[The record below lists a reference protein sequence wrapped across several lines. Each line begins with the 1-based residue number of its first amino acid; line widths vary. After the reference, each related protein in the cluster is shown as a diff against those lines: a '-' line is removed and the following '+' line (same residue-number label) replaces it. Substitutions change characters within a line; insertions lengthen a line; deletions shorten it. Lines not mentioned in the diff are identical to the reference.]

1 MVHNHANHFTA
12 LLHQVIMDSFVVDD
26 LILYLDTHPDDACAL
41 EAFKA
46 AQCQEQKSE
55 AAYKEAVGA
64 LIAQNTEVKDGKCWG
79 WIDDPWP
86 WEIEV

>member
-1 MVHNHANHFTA
+1 
-12 LLHQVIMDSFVVDD
+12 
-26 LILYLDTHPDDACAL
+26 DACAL